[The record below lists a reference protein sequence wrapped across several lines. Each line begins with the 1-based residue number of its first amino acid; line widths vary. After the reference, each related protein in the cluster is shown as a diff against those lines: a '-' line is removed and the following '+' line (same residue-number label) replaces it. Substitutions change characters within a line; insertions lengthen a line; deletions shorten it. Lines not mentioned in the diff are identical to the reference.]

1 MASPTTTPVQDVADG
16 LALVLRAVR
25 AELGPVR
32 CAVHVRRPD
41 GGLAPVASA
50 GERGGHTSAAVPLLV
65 EGEVAGVLEIE
76 RAETPSEGR
85 RDDDAGAAAPYAA
98 LAESI
103 LAREREALRGAR
115 QRRELAEL
123 GRCRTLQRRLAA
135 EVAAGAEGRRLVEL
149 LAELLG
155 TEVAWLDAALR
166 PVAGRGVLPGTA
178 HVRTALDG
186 LGPNRAS
193 MVLPPAPDQGLM
205 RRHVVAALVGEGEV
219 CGFLDVVETGRR
231 LGQADAQLA
240 EWAAGVLALQ
250 TLSESRRAEAVVQ
263 ARDDVL
269 GELVRGSRAPE
280 DLARMAAHVG
290 IAVDRPH
297 VLVRLPVAKDR
308 EAREQRAAVAALVGG
323 PLGPVL
329 AIAEPDAVILLVG
342 VAAGAEGRVR
352 TTLGGLLDRVAALSG
367 VPRAIVSAVCR
378 RVADYPAAHGEARD
392 AEAIVAGFGGR
403 SGVVDAADFRTLRLV
418 VNGERTSVAVRFA
431 ESLLGPLRR
440 NDAETGGEL
449 TATLRHYLHC
459 GAQVRA
465 TAKALGVHENT
476 IRYRLGRIEHVGGL
490 DLRRFDALLAAQLAL
505 QVDELVRGGC

>member
-1 MASPTTTPVQDVADG
+1 MASPTSTPAQDVVAA

-41 GGLAPVASA
+41 GGLARVAAA
-50 GERGGHTSAAVPLLV
+50 GEPGGHTSAAVPLLV

-76 RAETPSEGR
+76 RTAVPSDAE
-85 RDDDAGAAAPYAA
+85 RDDDAAAAGPYAV
-98 LAESI
+98 LAESL
-103 LAREREALRGAR
+103 LAREREAARAAR

-123 GRCRTLQRRLAA
+123 GRVRALQRRLAA
-135 EVAAGAEGRRLVEL
+135 EVAGGAEGERLVAL

-155 TEVAWLDAALR
+155 TAVGWLDAALR
-166 PVAGRGVLPGTA
+166 PVAGRSSLPGTA
-178 HVRTALDG
+178 HVRTALDE
-186 LGPNRAS
+186 LGPDQAS
-193 MVLPPAPDQGLM
+193 MILAPAPDRGLM
-205 RRHVVAALVGEGEV
+205 RRHLVAALVGEGEV
-219 CGFLDVVETGRR
+219 CGYLDVVETGRR
-231 LGQADAQLA
+231 LGPADAQLA

-269 GELVRGSRAPE
+269 GELVRGSRAPD

-297 VLVRLPVAKDR
+297 VLVRLPVVGGAARDR
-308 EAREQRAAVAALVGG
+308 RAAVAALVAGA
-323 PLGPVL
+323 LGPAL
-329 AIAEPDAVILLVG
+329 AIAEPDAVVLLVAGTRVGPALVG
-342 VAAGAEGRVR
+342 VLERIEAVTGCRRAV
-352 TTLGGLLDRVAALSG
+352 VSG
-367 VPRAIVSAVCR
+367 VCR
-378 RVADYPAAHGEARD
+378 GVGDYPAAHAETRD

-403 SGVVDAADFRTLRLV
+403 SGVVEAADFRTLRLV

-449 TATLRHYLHC
+449 TDTLRHYLES

-505 QVDELVRGGC
+505 QVDDLARGGG

>member
-1 MASPTTTPVQDVADG
+1 MASPTTTPVQDVAG
-16 LALVLRAVR
+16 ELALVLRAVR

-32 CAVHVRRPD
+32 CAVHVRKQD
-41 GGLAPVASA
+41 GGLARVAEA
-50 GERGGHTSAAVPLLV
+50 GEPGGHTSAAVPLLV

-76 RAETPSEGR
+76 RTTVPSDTE
-85 RDDDAGAAAPYAA
+85 RDDDALAAAPYAA

-103 LAREREALRGAR
+103 LAREREAVRAAR

-123 GRCRTLQRRLAA
+123 GRSRALQRRLAA
-135 EVAAGAEGRRLVEL
+135 EVAAGAEGERLVAV

-155 TEVAWLDAALR
+155 TEVTWLDAALR
-166 PVAGRGVLPGTA
+166 PVGSPVGGPRTLPGTA
-178 HVRTALDG
+178 HVRTALDE
-186 LGPNRAS
+186 LGPDRAS
-193 MVLPPAPDQGLM
+193 MVLAPAPDQGLM

-219 CGFLDVVETGRR
+219 RGYLDVVETGRR
-231 LGQADAQLA
+231 LGPADAQLA
-240 EWAAGVLALQ
+240 EWTAAVLALQ

-297 VLVRLPVAKDR
+297 VVVRLPVTHG
-308 EAREQRAAVAALVGG
+308 EARDQRAPVAALVGG
-323 PLGPVL
+323 VLGPVL
-329 AIAEPDAVILLVG
+329 AIAEPEAVVLLVP
-342 VAAGAEGRVR
+342 AGARLAAA
-352 TTLGGLLDRVAALSG
+352 LGGVLDRVAALTG
-367 VPRAIVSAVCR
+367 CPRAVVSTVCR
-378 RVADYPAAHGEARD
+378 QVGDYPAAHAETRD

-403 SGVVDAADFRTLRLV
+403 AGVVDAADFRTLRLV
-418 VNGERTSVAVRFA
+418 VNGERTSVALRFA

-449 TATLRHYLHC
+449 TDTLRHYLDC

-505 QVDELVRGGC
+505 QVDDLARGGC